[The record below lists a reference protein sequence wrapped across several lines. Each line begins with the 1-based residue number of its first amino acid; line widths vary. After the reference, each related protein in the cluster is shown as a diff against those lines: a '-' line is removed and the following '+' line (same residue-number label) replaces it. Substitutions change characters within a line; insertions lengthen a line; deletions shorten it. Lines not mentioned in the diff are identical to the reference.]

1 MEKPTSKRKEREREA
16 RREAILDA
24 AGKVFSLKG
33 YHEATLDEIAAEAE
47 LAKGTIYNYYN
58 DKLDI
63 LVSLITNGHV
73 QFQTLL
79 QELVSRR
86 GTLQEFI
93 RDMFAFSLKHMVEHR
108 YLFRVFFSAESQ
120 VPVNLR
126 EQMMQTFHGQVE
138 TIAEKLAEALATITE
153 TKHLSETDRIT
164 GARIILAS
172 MRFLFVH
179 GVKDTDTLLPQQEI
193 ENFTR
198 LLCRALS
205 TEQTT

>member
-16 RREAILDA
+16 RREAILNA

-63 LVSLITNGHV
+63 LVSLITSGHV
-73 QFQTLL
+73 QFQALL
-79 QELVSRR
+79 QELLGQS
-86 GTLQEFI
+86 GTLYEFI
-93 RDMFAFSLKHMVEHR
+93 RNIFTFSLKHMMEHR

-138 TIAEKLAEALATITE
+138 IIAEKLAEALATITE

-172 MRFLFVH
+172 MRFLFVAT
-179 GVKDTDTLLPQQEI
+179 VKDTDTEPPGEEI